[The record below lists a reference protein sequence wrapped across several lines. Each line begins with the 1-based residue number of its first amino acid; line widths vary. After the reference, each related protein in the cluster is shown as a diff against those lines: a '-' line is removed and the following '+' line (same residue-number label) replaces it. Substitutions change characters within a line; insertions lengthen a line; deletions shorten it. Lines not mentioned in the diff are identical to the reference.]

1 MTDEEYWKDIEVQIE
16 RVRSKI
22 NIHQEQRLFFIEL
35 IIAVIGFGLLLNL
48 LTSIV
53 YDVLIKQEQ
62 ARAIMEFHQGQFIR

>member
-16 RVRSKI
+16 RVRSQI
-22 NIHQEQRLFFIEL
+22 NIHQEQRLFFIDL

-62 ARAIMEFHQGQFIR
+62 ARAIMEFHQ

>member
-1 MTDEEYWKDIEVQIE
+1 VTDEEYWKDIEVQIE

-35 IIAVIGFGLLLNL
+35 IIAIIGFGLLLNL

-62 ARAIMEFHQGQFIR
+62 ARVIMEFHQGQFIR